1 MTTVYFY
8 EFIHV
13 NVRFVRSKACF
24 WALWGGSR
32 LFVHVVHGYG
42 QGHGAA
48 KLLPSEGRQVSRVGT
63 LLGLSGAA
71 DFGCGGDCGRLI
83 GARAVI

>member
-24 WALWGGSR
+24 WAFWGGSR
-32 LFVHVVHGYG
+32 LFVHTVHGYG

-63 LLGLSGAA
+63 LLGPSGAA
-71 DFGCGGDCGRLI
+71 DFGCGEDCGRLI
-83 GARAVI
+83 RARDVI

>member
-1 MTTVYFY
+1 MNK
-8 EFIHV
+8 FINMSALSAQRHV
-13 NVRFVRSKACF
+13 FGVF
-24 WALWGGSR
+24 WGGSR
-32 LFVHVVHGYG
+32 LFVHVVHGSG

-48 KLLPSEGRQVSRVGT
+48 QFLPLEGRQVSRVDM

-71 DFGCGGDCGRLI
+71 DSGCNEDYGRLV